1 MFWFIGAKVTNG
13 IRSSQRQRNQ
23 VINFVIAGLVLR
35 DSVLGV
41 RLPFKPRWY
50 RSHLL
55 CVARNAHILGGYVER
70 VTRRKLWIGQ
80 NWRGLLG
87 EDGLSEKQQK
97 G

>member
-1 MFWFIGAKVTNG
+1 MFWLIGAKD
-13 IRSSQRQRNQ
+13 SEWNQ
-23 VINFVIAGLVLR
+23 ILPTIAGLGVAGLVLR